1 MWFSI
6 VQCVVEGER
15 RRRGAS
21 AGRTIITFSPEAG
34 VQWNLW
40 SAEKLSRAAC
50 GGLFWGVV
58 MVRAGFLHRLAAS
71 RVDAE
76 IFYGF
81 ILRPR
86 AAAIVIWGR
95 AQYTSSRFIYPKSKQ
110 IHNERDLHVGFVF
123 PPMAAAPKHH

>member
-6 VQCVVEGER
+6 VQCIVEGGR

-58 MVRAGFLHRLAAS
+58 MVRAGFFAPSGGKPCGCRNLLRIYFAS
-71 RVDAE
+71 TRRSNC
-76 IFYGF
+76 YLG
-81 ILRPR
+81 PR
-86 AAAIVIWGR
+86 
-95 AQYTSSRFIYPKSKQ
+95 S
-110 IHNERDLHVGFVF
+110 IH
-123 PPMAAAPKHH
+123 